1 MIAEEF
7 TEQIEISESPDIE
20 IDYKKSISEII
31 DLMKQAS
38 IKFRTF
44 LINGKSKKKKLN
56 EDDFTQD
63 FVQLTTILIRKS
75 GFSFNVNGGYRDKTY
90 LSKGISDFYFYPNEE
105 LGTHASFFS
114 VESKRLPTPTPSKR
128 EKEYVIGDNKNGGI
142 ERYKIEKHGKGLDE
156 CGMIGF
162 MEKENFEYWLGKIN
176 SWIMELSETE
186 ATWSNDE
193 LLFSEANQAEYC
205 YLKSAA
211 YTFTRNRMKLHHFW
225 IDISAPMYS
234 TQN

>member
-1 MIAEEF
+1 MIAEEY
-7 TEQIEISESPDIE
+7 IEATNQSDISDNKGKTLSLILSSLQ
-20 IDYKKSISEII
+20 KSIIPFKKAC
-31 DLMKQAS
+31 KQEN
-38 IKFRTF
+38 
-44 LINGKSKKKKLN
+44 LVLPLN
-56 EDDFTQD
+56 ENKLTNI
-63 FVQLTTILIRKS
+63 FVEQVEVHVKPLPTIGVKNQYSDLFF
-75 GFSFNVNGGYRDKTY
+75 GT
-90 LSKGISDFYFYPNEE
+90 KGIPDFYFHKVEE
-105 LGTHASFFS
+105 GVVHEPLFV
-114 VESKRLPTPTPSKR
+114 VESKIIPAPKPLTR
-128 EKEYVIGDNKNGGI
+128 EKEYVIGNNNNGGI
-142 ERYKIEKHGKGLDE
+142 ERFKSEKHGKGLDE

-162 MEKENFEYWLGKIN
+162 MEKENFEYWLDKIN

-193 LLFSEANQAEYC
+193 LLNSEANQAEYC